1 MAEHTLAVQYRPNT
15 FSEVV
20 GQEQAKKALTS
31 FLRSGKFPPTLLLS
45 GPSGTGKTTL
55 ARIAAAALLCPNSTS
70 EVPCGNCKSCKD
82 IADPNKEFPDLVELD
97 ASSHGTI
104 DDIRALELT
113 ANTAPMFSKVKI
125 IILDE
130 AHGLTAKAQEAFLKI
145 SEEPPASTIFMLATT
160 DPDSLIHTLRGRML
174 ELQVQRPTDKEINAH
189 IESVSR
195 REGWDV
201 PPPLAESVV
210 ASTDPS
216 LGVRG
221 ALMTLQRISP
231 ALQAHDAEAAF
242 TMLGAVKPQQL
253 SSLWAAIQSSSTEV
267 IFSSI
272 TTSSTSERTLARLL
286 LPKATSFLKESLG
299 SQNMTHAADVLSA
312 LTKASTGQTPL
323 LTEILK
329 VAANYPASA
338 TPYSRLQAELK
349 KRPALVRRMTELEI
363 ELQEKSPTSSEVRIV
378 GTAQGLDTF
387 KKSEE
392 IRELTAS
399 IKAAGVSLVAQ
410 PR

>member
-20 GQEQAKKALTS
+20 GQESAKKALTS
-31 FLRSGKFPPTLLLS
+31 FLKSGKFPPALLLS

-70 EVPCGNCKSCKD
+70 EVPCGNCKSCKA
-82 IADPNKEFPDLVELD
+82 IADPNREFPDLVELD

-113 ANTAPMFSKVKI
+113 ANTAPMFSKMKI

-160 DPDSLIHTLRGRML
+160 DPDSLINTLRGRML
-174 ELQVQRPTDKEINAH
+174 ELQVQRPTDTEIHRH

-195 REGWDV
+195 REGW
-201 PPPLAESVV
+201 PMTEPLAESVV

-221 ALMTLQRISP
+221 TLMTLQRISP
-231 ALQAHDAEAAF
+231 ALQSEDIEAAF
-242 TMLGAVKPQQL
+242 TMLGSVKPQQL
-253 SSLWAAIQSSSTEV
+253 SSLWSAIQSSATETIYRAIST
-267 IFSSI
+267 SN
-272 TTSSTSERTLARLL
+272 TSERTLARLL
-286 LPKATSFLKESLG
+286 LPRANQHLRDSL
-299 SQNMTHAADVLSA
+299 SKPNMVHSAEILAA

-329 VAANYPASA
+329 VAARYPASS
-338 TPYSRLQAELK
+338 TPYSRLQTEFK
-349 KRPALVRRMTELEI
+349 SRPALVEAIKRFNI
-363 ELQEKSPTSSEVRIV
+363 KFKEKSPTSSEVFIM
-378 GTAQGLDTF
+378 GTNQNLDAF
-387 KKSEE
+387 KSSAE
-392 IRELTAS
+392 ISELTS
-399 IKAAGVSLVAQ
+399 SVRAAGVSLVAQ
-410 PR
+410 PQ